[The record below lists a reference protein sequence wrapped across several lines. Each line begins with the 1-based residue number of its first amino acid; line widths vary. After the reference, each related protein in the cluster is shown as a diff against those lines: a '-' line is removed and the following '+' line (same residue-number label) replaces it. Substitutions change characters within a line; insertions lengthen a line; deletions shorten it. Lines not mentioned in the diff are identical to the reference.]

1 MARRG
6 KARQGDAWHGGAR
19 QGVAWLGKAWQGSA
33 RPGEAGHGVAEQGAA
48 IQGKANLIR
57 QGVTKMRIAIR
68 IQGKTPLIC
77 NRFTDEAA
85 MAATSGTRGSSAG
98 GDRGTPQE
106 IAASKLYVDEQG
118 KVGIPQPNLL
128 RCLVDGGAYHKLGKR
143 QITTAKSSL
152 VYSCLDVV
160 GTMLPLK
167 YKQPWVVD
175 TRPIVIPSTGGR
187 ILAYRP
193 RFDDW
198 EISFEIE
205 LDETVIGVKLLR
217 SIIDDAGQKIG
228 LGDFRP
234 SKKGPYGRFVVT
246 HWAEKT
252 VQLRDAAE

>member
-1 MARRG
+1 M
-6 KARQGDAWHGGAR
+6 GDVEMWIDI
-19 QGVAWLGKAWQGSA
+19 K
-33 RPGEAGHGVAEQGAA
+33 
-48 IQGKANLIR
+48 IQGR
-57 QGVTKMRIAIR
+57 
-68 IQGKTPLIC
+68 TPLIL
-77 NRFTDEAA
+77 NRFTDAA
-85 MAATSGTRGSSAG
+85 ALAATSGTRGSSAA

-106 IAASKLYVDEQG
+106 IAESKLYLDEQG
-118 KVGIPQPNLL
+118 RVSIPQPNLL
-128 RCLVDGGAYHKLGKR
+128 RCLVDGGSFHKIGKK
-143 QITTAKSSL
+143 QVTTQKSSL
-152 VYSCLDVV
+152 VYACLDVAGV
-160 GTMLPLK
+160 MLPLK

-246 HWAEKT
+246 H
-252 VQLRDAAE
+252 